1 MNAFVEA
8 ARTGSW
14 LTPARLRAYCLILA
28 GLAGLVLAGIVATA
42 DDWVARDGQP
52 VGTDFS
58 NVYAAG
64 RLTLEGT
71 PAAAYDPARQHAA
84 ERAVFGGRDVPFY
97 GWHYPPMF
105 LVPAA
110 LLALLPYGP
119 ALLVWMA
126 ATLSLY
132 LVAIRA
138 IVPRPETLLAAL
150 AFPAVFVN
158 LGHGQNGFLT
168 AALLGGALLL
178 IDRRPA
184 VAGMLIGLLAYKPQ
198 FGVLIPLVLLAT
210 GRWRT
215 IAAAA
220 ATVAL
225 TAATTLLL
233 FGTAIWR
240 AFAASTGFTRTVVLE
255 AGGTG
260 WEKIQSLFSAVRAA
274 GGPVEAAF
282 LAQGA
287 LAVTLAAGLAW
298 LWRSRAAFD
307 LKAAAL
313 AVACLLATPYVLD
326 YDMVVVAVAIAFFV
340 RHGLARGFR
349 DYEVSVLAVAYAAP
363 LLARLVMGAAGIPL
377 GLAAMLGLA
386 ALIARR
392 AVLDLAGARPDG
404 TLARA

>member
-386 ALIARR
+386 ALITRR